1 MIIIGIWG
9 ILAIFIVWLIVIWE
23 KLNSTE
29 NGTIIATLIKMIL
42 IVLFFVG
49 YVILAIRFI

>member
-42 IVLFFVG
+42 I
-49 YVILAIRFI
+49 I